1 MVGAGGK
8 VLIGMHSGAALT
20 RMGQP
25 ARTQR
30 GDHVD
35 LVWLRVGLAASAL
48 AWDSVM
54 AAPTRY
60 IAGSIFVSLVG
71 RACGV
76 LRGVRRCG

>member
-1 MVGAGGK
+1 
-8 VLIGMHSGAALT
+8 MHSGAALS
-20 RMGQP
+20 RMDQP
-25 ARTQR
+25 AGTQR

-35 LVWLRVGLAASAL
+35 LVWFRVGLAASAL

-54 AAPTRY
+54 AAQTRY
-60 IAGSIFVSLVG
+60 IAGGIFASLVG